1 MRIAVMSDIHG
12 NIEAFEEVL
21 RDIDASYIDRIINL
35 GDSIGYG
42 PDPEKVLTLIKNRD
56 ILNILGNHEQAA
68 LDKTLRH
75 YFKSD
80 ARKSL
85 EQTMR
90 FLTPSSLTYL
100 SELPEFRLFNR
111 ALFVHG
117 CPPAS
122 CDTYLNYLSNREIKN
137 IFKSYNNTIAFAG
150 HTHKLMLISYNDEA
164 VNFDELNNFP
174 VKLEWNMRKAAFQ
187 GKIDYIPA
195 YLSQIP
201 RMFYSEQI
209 GLDVALIQVSPPD
222 KHGCCSLGVSVDI
235 TRAGMSNAAVV
246 IAQINS
252 KMVKT
257 SGDSNVHIDEID
269 YLVLHEDTRYRPGG
283 LFHHDV

>member
-21 RDIDASYIDRIINL
+21 RDIDDSYIDRIINL

-56 ILNILGNHEQAA
+56 ILDILGNHEQAA

-90 FLTPSSLTYL
+90 FLTPSLLTYL
-100 SELPEFRLFNR
+100 SELPEFRLFNM

-122 CDTYLNYLSNREIKN
+122 CDTYLNYLSNRGIKN

-150 HTHKLMLISYNDEA
+150 HTHKLMLISYNGEA
-164 VNFDELNNFP
+164 VSFHELNDLP
-174 VKLEWNMRKAAFQ
+174 VKLEGNIR
-187 GKIDYIPA
+187 YIVNVG
-195 YLSQIP
+195 SVGQP
-201 RMFYSEQI
+201 RDGDS
-209 GLDVALIQVSPPD
+209 
-222 KHGCCSLGVSVDI
+222 
-235 TRAGMSNAAVV
+235 RAGYV
-246 IAQINS
+246 IWDTILNS
-252 KMVKT
+252 LEAKRIPYDIKST
-257 SGDSNVHIDEID
+257 ADKIIQRGFQQKDAD
-269 YLVLHEDTRYRPGG
+269 R
-283 LFHHDV
+283 LF